1 MAAWTNGLDSRLRKL
16 TTQLCSA
23 SGLPAGERLSLEALR
38 AILHSA
44 QSAHLG
50 RARRTKRRTVRAR
63 LMLACSIDN
72 ERGVMGRGRTLDIG
86 TGGIGALLNR
96 QVPVGA
102 RVFVTFP
109 TPEGA
114 KILAPAEA
122 MWSVRTGDGWRTGL
136 RFATELPEPTR
147 NHITRMVLVAASEE
161 LLSRAV
167 THKVDDLRDT
177 IPARSRRSEGTTP
190 PS

>member
-16 TTQLCSA
+16 TTQLCSPG
-23 SGLPAGERLSLEALR
+23 GLPAGERLSLEALR

-44 QSAHLG
+44 QSAQLG
-50 RARRTKRRTVRAR
+50 RTRRTKRRTVRAR
-63 LMLACSIDN
+63 LMIRCSIDN
-72 ERGVMGRGRTLDIG
+72 ERGAIGRGRTIDIG
-86 TGGIGALLNR
+86 TGGIGALVNR

-102 RVFVTFP
+102 RLFLTFP
-109 TPEGA
+109 TADGA
-114 KILAPAEA
+114 KMLVPVEA
-122 MWSVRTGDGWRTGL
+122 MWAVRTGDGWRTGFRYTSQL
-136 RFATELPEPTR
+136 AEPTR

-161 LLSRAV
+161 LLTRAV
-167 THKVDDLRDT
+167 THKVEDLRDT

>member
-16 TTQLCSA
+16 TGRLCSPA
-23 SGLPAGERLSLEALR
+23 GLPAEERLSLEALR

-44 QSAHLG
+44 QAEQLG

-63 LMLACSIDN
+63 MTLSCSIDN
-72 ERGVMGRGRTLDIG
+72 ERGAVGRGRTLDIG
-86 TGGIGALLNR
+86 TGGIGALINR
-96 QVPVGA
+96 QIPAGA
-102 RVFVTFP
+102 RMFLTFP

-114 KILAPAEA
+114 KILAPVET
-122 MWSVRTGDGWRTGL
+122 MWSVRTGDGWRTGF
-136 RFATELPEPTR
+136 RFTAELPEPTR

-161 LLSRAV
+161 LLTRAV
-167 THKVDDLRDT
+167 THTVEDLRDT